1 MAWRCAECGEPETD
15 KTKIDVAC
23 HHCGKPLCEEDRIT
37 LSGDVFSEADG
48 PIDELAHHCSD
59 CYRAHHV
66 PTSHSGNRE

>member
-1 MAWRCAECGEPETD
+1 
-15 KTKIDVAC
+15 
-23 HHCGKPLCEEDRIT
+23 
-37 LSGDVFSEADG
+37 VFSEADG